1 MKKLFTFVVA
11 MILTCSM
18 ITVSAA
24 VPGAISKIYDNYT
37 CDYRI
42 TMSFESGEDIVALL
56 EETGTLEEMERY
68 VDTKALLESLMKQDV
83 KMNLQIDMSED
94 LRKIE
99 MGLTADSAYN
109 INVNKNLIMDVNA
122 KYGMWMKLDLTSE
135 EPVFE
140 VIYTHPFLNKYAF
153 VDVFE
158 LLTEEEKEELLD
170 ILNSVF
176 NRENMVKMQEYSV
189 GLIEKYASIKLKGN
203 SCTVKIDNDA
213 YTSMMDDCV
222 NYFYE
227 QMQGY
232 SMDEEIVAVDEQ
244 TPSYKG
250 MQLLGEDGITINYS
264 MALGNITS
272 MSMNADIDINLS
284 EIYDE
289 EWEYESD
296 GILKFNVQCDAVMSE
311 ISKTKVDFPLL
322 TDENSFDYFE
332 THYEEYYYEEEYEW
346 NYPHYWTGG
355 YTDYLPVIDD
365 EIYVPL
371 RQTITDAYDDT
382 ANIDYNNGVITLTSE
397 YLDEI
402 KLTIDSDV
410 AYVGGTA
417 RKIHRVV
424 KINNVTYVASSDIE
438 DIFGWWFSSAEYD
451 MLENMYYYNFY
462 TTE

>member
-56 EETGTLEEMERY
+56 EETGALEDMERY
-68 VDTKALLESLMKQDV
+68 VDTRALMESLIKQDV

-99 MGLTADSAYN
+99 MGLTADSAHN

-122 KYGMWMKLDLTSE
+122 KYGLWMNLDLTSE

-140 VIYTHPFLNKYAF
+140 LIYTHPFLNKYAF

-158 LLTEEEKEELLD
+158 LLTEEEKDELLD
-170 ILNSVF
+170 ILNSVL
-176 NRENMVKMQEYSV
+176 NKENMEKIQHYSV

-203 SCTVKIDNDA
+203 NCTVKIDNDA
-213 YTSMMDDCV
+213 YTSMMDDGLT
-222 NYFYE
+222 YFYE

-232 SMDEEIVAVDEQ
+232 GMDEEIVAVEEQ

-250 MQLLGEDGITINYS
+250 MQLLGNDGITINYA

-272 MSMNADIDINLS
+272 MNIDADININLS
-284 EIYDE
+284 EIYGE
-289 EWEYESD
+289 EWGYESD
-296 GILKFNVQCDAVMSE
+296 GILKFNVQCDIVMSK
-311 ISKTKVDFPLL
+311 ISKTKVDFPVI
-322 TDENSFDYFE
+322 TEENSFDFFE
-332 THYEEYYYEEEYEW
+332 TYYGEYYYEDEYEW
-346 NYPHYWTGG
+346 DYPYYWTGG
-355 YTDYLPVIDD
+355 YTDYLPVINDK
-365 EIYVPL
+365 IYVPL
-371 RQTITDAYDDT
+371 RQTIYDAYDDT

-397 YLDEI
+397 YFDEI

-410 AYVGGTA
+410 AYIDGVA
-417 RKIHRVV
+417 QNIHKVV
-424 KINNVTYVASSDIE
+424 KINNVTYVAASDIE
-438 DIFGWWFSSAEYD
+438 DIFGWRLSCAEYD
-451 MLENMYYYNFY
+451 MLENLYYYNFY
-462 TTE
+462 TIE